1 LWTAADPECEP
12 AGESTTQVSVA
23 DQFGNVVALT
33 QTLSRS
39 FGAKVATPNLG
50 FCYNSLLEAFN
61 VEKPHCPGYL
71 RPRSVCA
78 SHMAPTMVLRD
89 GHVMIA
95 LGTPG
100 SARIASITALVVS
113 NMVDRGM
120 DLRDAV
126 AAPRITWGG
135 TDRQRVSI
143 EILDPFTRSDAEALA
158 AMGYE
163 GMTVLTFPPPDN
175 DEAVSFGGVNAVGFD
190 PQDHRWI
197 GVVDPRRGGL
207 AMGPRAIAAAE

>member
-1 LWTAADPECEP
+1 
-12 AGESTTQVSVA
+12 
-23 DQFGNVVALT
+23 
-33 QTLSRS
+33 
-39 FGAKVATPNLG
+39 
-50 FCYNSLLEAFN
+50 
-61 VEKPHCPGYL
+61 
-71 RPRSVCA
+71 
-78 SHMAPTMVLRD
+78 
-89 GHVMIA
+89 
-95 LGTPG
+95 
-100 SARIASITALVVS
+100 
-113 NMVDRGM
+113 M